1 MDITSDLMFV
11 NKIQFLV
18 TLGQR
23 VKFTTIESLINYP
36 ALTLLK
42 GIQSFISLYNEQKY
56 SIYTMFVENYFEVQ
70 EAYLNKIQVTLNTTV
85 AREGVTEIGR

>member
-1 MDITSDLMFV
+1 MDITYDLMFV

-85 AREGVTEIGR
+85 ASEGVTEIGR